1 MGVNVFVCRKI
12 QKQGRPCER
21 TAVRIQER
29 SNMGCTVRFLLDG
42 QEFERRVTRC
52 VDDPARDLNADSP
65 VGQAL
70 LVAGV
75 GDEKQVEV
83 PGGYVVV
90 KVLGIRYEDA

>member
-1 MGVNVFVCRKI
+1 
-12 QKQGRPCER
+12 
-21 TAVRIQER
+21 
-29 SNMGCTVRFLLDG
+29 
-42 QEFERRVTRC
+42 